1 MSFSFT
7 PALRNSPVRRLTSKV
22 ANLTNLGEA
31 TASGTSECLK
41 CRQSSTLS
49 RSNKQAVGKH
59 AFHFRVIL
67 EAQHVSGQVPWS
79 FEWDFSAAETAFR
92 KAVELDPSNAWAHT
106 MLSHAVSQM
115 GRHKEARAVMERAF
129 FLEPLSPLHQAMWSQ
144 LSFQARDHEHAAER
158 ARRAI
163 VLDPGYMMLG
173 QASEQLGEM
182 DIALDA
188 RTTAT
193 RLSAGNSKPVG
204 LRGTSLRTSELRAD
218 ASRSYAGNNFGD
230 AAGSAK
236 SRFCSPLQE
245 ASLQTQSSTPTS
257 SRASQRVSSQR
268 RIRLFLDS
276 NVLTGGI
283 VSPWGLDKAVL
294 SLCAARLC
302 RLVLA
307 EIVRDEVEE
316 NLLLH
321 AERLPALDADELI
334 EHYRRLVKLTDP
346 EIVPYPE
353 KTLLQSNRHL
363 IRHSADVPVLLSA
376 MSSKPDWLLT
386 HNTKHFTQ
394 AVANRTGL
402 RIATPVEFFRTLS
415 SLLR

>member
-1 MSFSFT
+1 M
-7 PALRNSPVRRLTSKV
+7 
-22 ANLTNLGEA
+22 
-31 TASGTSECLK
+31 
-41 CRQSSTLS
+41 
-49 RSNKQAVGKH
+49 
-59 AFHFRVIL
+59 
-67 EAQHVSGQVPWS
+67 
-79 FEWDFSAAETAFR
+79 
-92 KAVELDPSNAWAHT
+92 
-106 MLSHAVSQM
+106 
-115 GRHKEARAVMERAF
+115 
-129 FLEPLSPLHQAMWSQ
+129 
-144 LSFQARDHEHAAER
+144 
-158 ARRAI
+158 
-163 VLDPGYMMLG
+163 
-173 QASEQLGEM
+173 
-182 DIALDA
+182 
-188 RTTAT
+188 
-193 RLSAGNSKPVG
+193 
-204 LRGTSLRTSELRAD
+204 
-218 ASRSYAGNNFGD
+218 
-230 AAGSAK
+230 
-236 SRFCSPLQE
+236 
-245 ASLQTQSSTPTS
+245 
-257 SRASQRVSSQR
+257 SSQR

-302 RLVLA
+302 KLVLA

-316 NLLLH
+316 NLLFH
-321 AERLPALDADELI
+321 AERLPALDGDELI

-353 KTLLQSNRHL
+353 KTLLPSNRHL